1 MMNPRGPI
9 YWHQGLFLQPEH
21 FQQATMY
28 TESLLVPL
36 KNYINPYF
44 WGVCDL
50 ALDSGALREY
60 KINLTAGEFL
70 FRDGTWVSINHNA
83 TISPRSFK
91 DLWERVHEPFIVY
104 VALKCLNANG
114 EQIDRDESNLAD
126 GKLSKARFVL
136 NTNNDEVSDLYNRG
150 HSAQIPSLNYVLKL
164 IWEKEIE
171 FYPEY
176 ELIPIARVE
185 YNGQFAMFSHDFIP
199 PLVSVESSPLLL
211 SYLSNVKETLYSNSL
226 NLSGYK
232 NLNQILSGDYKS
244 SSLFFLMTLKTINH
258 FVALLNHYLES
269 PNLSPHTFYGVLRQ
283 LLGELSVSSDRIDA
297 LGISPSGEALVS
309 AYDHMNLGYCFKQIY
324 TLINEILDGLLDNM
338 ECVVP
343 LVQSSNYFSADIPVD
358 LLGVSNSFYL
368 CIKTEL
374 SLEELVNNMTHNIK
388 VGSKEDVPI
397 LIKRAL
403 SGVPL
408 KHLSELPFRLA
419 WKPNVHYFHLNN
431 HHLSWL
437 SIKEYANLC
446 VFWSGLQDKADM
458 SLYVLKGK
466 VLMT

>member
-28 TESLLVPL
+28 VESLLVPYR
-36 KNYINPYF
+36 NQINPHF
-44 WGVCDL
+44 WGVCNL
-50 ALDSGALREY
+50 VLDTVALREY
-60 KINLTAGEFL
+60 KISIGDGEFL

-83 TISPRSFK
+83 VLTPRSFK
-91 DLWERVHEPFIVY
+91 DLWERSHEPFVVY
-104 VALKCLNANG
+104 LALKCLNTNG
-114 EQIDRDESNLAD
+114 EQVDRNESSPHD
-126 GKLSKARFVL
+126 SKSSKSRFVL
-136 NTNNDEVSDLYNRG
+136 NTDKTEVIDLYNRG
-150 HSAQIPSLNYVLKL
+150 HSAQVATLDYVLHL
-164 IWEKEIE
+164 IWDKEIE

-176 ELIPIARVE
+176 ELIPIAKVE
-185 YNGQFAMFSHDFIP
+185 YNGQFAIFSHDFIP
-199 PLVSVESSPLLL
+199 PVVSVDGSSLLL
-211 SYLSNVKETLYSNSL
+211 SYLSNIKETLYSNSI

-232 NLNQILSGDYKS
+232 NLNQILSGEYKS

-258 FVALLNHYLES
+258 FVTLLNHHLEF
-269 PNLSPHTFYGVLRQ
+269 PNLNPFTLYGILRQ
-283 LLGELSVSSDRIDA
+283 LLGELSVSSERIDA
-297 LGISPSGEALVS
+297 LGMSPSGEQMVP
-309 AYDHMNLGYCFKQIY
+309 AYDHTNLGHCFKRIY

-368 CIKTEL
+368 CIKTDL
-374 SLEELVNNMTHNIK
+374 SLEELINNMTHNIK

-431 HHLSWL
+431 NHLSWL
-437 SIKEYANLC
+437 GIKEYANLC